1 MMRPRF
7 SLATMMIAVAFIACL
22 LGMAALWIELQRER
36 ARAEENLREAI
47 RARQMEAEQAA
58 QNAAEARRAVEEEV
72 RYLEGTFKRPE
83 DLEAKRAQ

>member
-7 SLATMMIAVAFIACL
+7 SLATMMIVVAFIACL

-47 RARQMEAEQAA
+47 LARQEAADRAA
-58 QNAAEARRAVEEEV
+58 KAEAEARRAAEGV
-72 RYLEGTFKRPE
+72 RFLEGAFQRPE
-83 DLEAKRAQ
+83 E